1 MFREIL
7 EEQGVDLAHLME
19 EAISGRENSDEII
32 ARMEKTLS
40 EEHQRLLALAQQ
52 ERMDETSFD
61 LPGMHRAYQELS
73 INSLPMR
80 VYGEFAI
87 KQFENTRI
95 RLHISNDQSTVR
107 IDRFPKNIR
116 ELAKKQRIFIKTDE
130 SIRFALKSYRE
141 TEEITLLQNDHPLY
155 KLSLELGAGE
165 VQQVSIP
172 VCRVRASVS
181 EPLTIEIN
189 QVTIVS

>member
-1 MFREIL
+1 MFGEIL

-61 LPGMHRAYQELS
+61 LPGMHRAYQ
-73 INSLPMR
+73 
-80 VYGEFAI
+80 F
-87 KQFENTRI
+87 
-95 RLHISNDQSTVR
+95 LHISNDQSTVR

-116 ELAKKQRIFIKTDE
+116 ELAKNSVF
-130 SIRFALKSYRE
+130 
-141 TEEITLLQNDHPLY
+141 LLRRMNRYVL
-155 KLSLELGAGE
+155 L
-165 VQQVSIP
+165 
-172 VCRVRASVS
+172 
-181 EPLTIEIN
+181 
-189 QVTIVS
+189 